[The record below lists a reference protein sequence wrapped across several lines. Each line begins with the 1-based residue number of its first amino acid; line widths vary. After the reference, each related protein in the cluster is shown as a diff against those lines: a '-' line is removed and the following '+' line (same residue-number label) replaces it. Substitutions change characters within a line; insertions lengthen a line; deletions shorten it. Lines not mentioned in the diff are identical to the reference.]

1 MSDTLSSVRPREPT
15 GPRPVVDARALE
27 RLLARAQEI
36 RDEELGRLLAATPA
50 SARLFERARRI
61 LPFGVVSSFQKMQP
75 YPLYLTHGK
84 ASRVWDQDG
93 REYLDFHGG
102 FGAMV
107 VGHAHPRIVEALH
120 EAAGRGT
127 HFAVTT
133 EEAVAY
139 GEAIC
144 RRFNLEAI
152 RFANSGTEATMDAI
166 RVARAATGRDV
177 VCKIEGSYHGHH
189 DSVMFS
195 VLPNADVMGG
205 RERPSSAPVSK
216 GMVKDAA
223 KYIEVVPFNDA
234 DHLERVF
241 TERGKDIACL
251 IMEPAM
257 MNIGIVLPQPGY
269 LQRAR
274 ELCTRHG
281 VVFIYDEIKT
291 GFTIAPG
298 GATERFGVQP
308 DLVCLAKAIAGG
320 LPAAAFG
327 GREDLMRLIE
337 RGVSQQGTYNGNP
350 LVSHVGLVVLNEI
363 LTPAAYQHFARLGE
377 RLAAGCQR
385 TIDRF
390 GIPAHSIDLGA
401 KGCVSYRAT
410 PLKNYRDFLDTRP
423 ELFAASYPWL
433 LNRGIFMTPGDEE
446 QWTLSVQHTDADV
459 DRYIEVFTDFCE
471 ALGR

>member
-1 MSDTLSSVRPREPT
+1 MSTTLAGGE
-15 GPRPVVDARALE
+15 RAVSD
-27 RLLARAQEI
+27 RLLGRAQEI
-36 RDEELGRLLAATPA
+36 GQVEMSQLLARTPRSAQLFDRA
-50 SARLFERARRI
+50 SRT

-75 YPLYLTHGK
+75 YPIYVTHGRG
-84 ASRVWDQDG
+84 SHVWDQDG
-93 REYLDFHGG
+93 SEYLDFHCG

-107 VGHAHPRIVEALH
+107 VGHAHPRIVEAIH

-133 EEAVAY
+133 ETAVAF

-144 RRFNLEAI
+144 RRFNLEML
-152 RFANSGTEATMDAI
+152 RFTNSGTESTMDAI

-195 VLPNADVMGG
+195 IVPNADLMGG
-205 RERPSSAPVSK
+205 RDRPGSAPVSK

-223 KYIEVVPFNDA
+223 KYIQVVPFNDA

-241 TERGKDIACL
+241 QERGHEIACL

-257 MNIGIVLPQPGY
+257 MNIGIVVPQPGY
-269 LQRAR
+269 LKRVR
-274 ELCTRHG
+274 ELCTKHG
-281 VVFIYDEIKT
+281 VVFIFDEIKT
-291 GFTIAPG
+291 GFTIAAG

-308 DLVCLAKAIAGG
+308 DLVCLAKAISGG

-337 RGVSQQGTYNGNP
+337 RGVSQMGTYNGNP
-350 LVSHVGLVVLNEI
+350 LVSHVGLVTLNEV
-363 LTPAAYQHFARLGE
+363 LTADAYRHLARLGA
-377 RLAAGCQR
+377 RLVQGCQAA
-385 TIDRF
+385 IDRH
-390 GIPAHSIDLGA
+390 GIPAHTVDLGA
-401 KGCVSYRAT
+401 KGCVSYRPT
-410 PLKNYRDFLDTRP
+410 PMKDYRDFLDTRP
-423 ELFAASYPWL
+423 ELFGASYPWL

-446 QWTLSVQHTDADV
+446 QWTLSVQHTEADV
-459 DRYIEVFTDFCE
+459 DRYISVFGEFCA
-471 ALGR
+471 ALAA

>member
-1 MSDTLSSVRPREPT
+1 MTLAT
-15 GPRPVVDARALE
+15 PRPTSSADHLLE
-27 RLLARAQEI
+27 RAKRIRETELAR
-36 RDEELGRLLAATPA
+36 LLERTQG
-50 SARLFERARRI
+50 SARLFERAARF

-84 ASRVWDQDG
+84 GSHVWDQDG

-107 VGHAHPRIVEALH
+107 VGHAHPLIVEAIGR
-120 EAAGRGT
+120 AASRGT

-133 EEAVAY
+133 EAAVEF
-139 GEAIC
+139 GEEIC
-144 RRFNLEAI
+144 RRFHLEAL

-189 DSVMFS
+189 DAVMFS
-195 VLPNADVMGG
+195 VLPNADLMGG
-205 RERPSSAPVSK
+205 RERPAKAPGSK
-216 GMVKDAA
+216 GLVKDAA
-223 KYIEVVPFNDA
+223 RYIEVVPFNDA

-241 TERGKDIACL
+241 VERGREIACI

-269 LQRAR
+269 LERVRQ
-274 ELCTRHG
+274 LCDQHG

-291 GFTIAPG
+291 GFTIAAG

-327 GREDLMRLIE
+327 GKTDLMFLIE
-337 RGVSQQGTYNGNP
+337 KGVSQMGTYNGNP
-350 LVSHVGLVVLNEI
+350 LVSHVGLVVLREI
-363 LTPAAYQHFARLGE
+363 LTPDAYARLAKLAA
-377 RLAAGCQR
+377 RLIAGCQR
-385 TIDRF
+385 AIDTY
-390 GIPAHSIDLGA
+390 GIPAHTVNLDA
-401 KGCVSYRAT
+401 KGCVSYRPT
-410 PLKNYRDFLDTRP
+410 PLRNYRDFLETQPD
-423 ELFAASYPWL
+423 LFAASYPWL

-446 QWTLSVQHTDADV
+446 QWTLSLQHSEADV
-459 DRYIEVFTDFCE
+459 DRYVEVYTEFCKTL
-471 ALGR
+471 AG

>member
-1 MSDTLSSVRPREPT
+1 MTTTLAGE
-15 GPRPVVDARALE
+15 RAMRDRLLDRAQE
-27 RLLARAQEI
+27 LGQAEMAQLLARTPKSAQLFDRAI
-36 RDEELGRLLAATPA
+36 RT
-50 SARLFERARRI
+50 

-75 YPLYLTHGK
+75 YPIYVTHGQG
-84 ASRVWDQDG
+84 SHIWDQDG
-93 REYLDFHGG
+93 TEYLDFHCG

-107 VGHAHPRIVEALH
+107 VGHAHPRIVEAVH
-120 EAAGRGT
+120 EAARRGT

-133 EEAVAY
+133 ESAVAF
-139 GEAIC
+139 GEEIC
-144 RRFNLEAI
+144 RRFKLEML
-152 RFANSGTEATMDAI
+152 RFTNSGTEATMDAI

-195 VLPNADVMGG
+195 IVPNADLMGG
-205 RERPSSAPVSK
+205 RDRPGSAPVSK

-223 KYIEVVPFNDA
+223 RYIQVVPFNDA

-241 TERGKDIACL
+241 EERGREIACL

-257 MNIGIVLPQPGY
+257 MNIGIVVPQPGY
-269 LQRAR
+269 LERVR
-274 ELCTRHG
+274 ELCTRYG
-281 VVFIYDEIKT
+281 VVFIFDEIKT

-308 DLVCLAKAIAGG
+308 DLVCLAKAISGG

-337 RGVSQQGTYNGNP
+337 RGVSQMGTYNGNP
-350 LVSHVGLVVLNEI
+350 LVSHVGLVTLTEV
-363 LTPAAYQHFARLGE
+363 LTPDAYRHFAAIGT
-377 RLAAGCQR
+377 RLARGCQAVIER
-385 TIDRF
+385 H
-390 GIPAHSIDLGA
+390 GIPAHTVDLGA
-401 KGCVSYRAT
+401 KGCVSYRPT
-410 PLKNYRDFLDTRP
+410 PMKDYRDFLDTRP

-446 QWTLSVQHTDADV
+446 QWTLSVQHTEADV
-459 DRYIEVFTDFCE
+459 DRYIEVFAGFC
-471 ALGR
+471 AAIAV